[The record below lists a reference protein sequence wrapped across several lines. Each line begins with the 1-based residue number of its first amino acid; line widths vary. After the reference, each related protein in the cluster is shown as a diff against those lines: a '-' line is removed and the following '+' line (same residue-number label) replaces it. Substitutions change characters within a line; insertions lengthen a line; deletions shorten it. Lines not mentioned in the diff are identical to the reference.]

1 MFTSQSQPYHIL
13 NIEEHRT
20 AELQESEELSINEYT
35 RACRHVLYRELR
47 ISKGLSRSVVLNL
60 PKALTLYSTVPHI
73 GLTPNHRV
81 TFNFITVI
89 LSLMNPNVTSRYV
102 IICNIGYAG
111 YLICGPCERVI

>member
-1 MFTSQSQPYHIL
+1 LWTLTQDGQPGAPVPGTGILALALRQSAD
-13 NIEEHRT
+13 T
-20 AELQESEELSINEYT
+20 
-35 RACRHVLYRELR
+35 
-47 ISKGLSRSVVLNL
+47 RSVVLNL